1 MDEMKKQLEELQKGK
16 STRVV
21 QSLDKLN
28 QILETLF
35 LEGNKKYTISHI
47 GRLSKASG
55 GVSEISIRNKSG
67 EHYRQLIEY
76 WKNKAELKSNMNPIG
91 DLNKFADKEID
102 IINKNVE
109 NIAARNFI
117 YTIIA
122 ERNKLRKV
130 VKTQEKIIKANVTI
144 TSSDLGNELT
154 NTLVLD
160 KNFNL
165 DVMEINVLKDSIEF
179 DFNLVRK
186 FWEIMNDGSVL
197 DEHGDQIYK
206 AGYLD
211 VIKKIL
217 KFVEEKNH
225 I

>member
-1 MDEMKKQLEELQKGK
+1 MDEVKKKLEELQKGK
-16 STRVV
+16 TTRVI
-21 QSLDKLN
+21 QSLKKLN
-28 QILETLF
+28 QLLESLF
-35 LEGNKKYTISHI
+35 LEGNKKFTISHI

-76 WKNKAELKSNMNPIG
+76 WKNKAELKSNMNPISE
-91 DLNKFADKEID
+91 LTNFAEKEID

-109 NIAARNFI
+109 NLAARNFI

-130 VKTQEKIIKANVTI
+130 VKTQEKIIKATVTI
-144 TSSDLGNELT
+144 TSTELGHDIPNASVQNTNLKLDLMEL
-154 NTLVLD
+154 NS
-160 KNFNL
+160 
-165 DVMEINVLKDSIEF
+165 LKDAIEF
-179 DFNLVRK
+179 DYNLVRK
-186 FWEIMNDGSVL
+186 FWEVMNDGSIL

-206 AGYLD
+206 AGYVD

-217 KFVEEKNH
+217 NFFED
-225 I
+225 

>member
-1 MDEMKKQLEELQKGK
+1 MNDIKKKIEELQNGK
-16 STRVV
+16 SSRVV
-21 QSLDKLN
+21 QSLKKLN
-28 QILETLF
+28 ELLETLF
-35 LEGNKKYTISHI
+35 LEGNRNFSIAHI

-67 EHYRQLIEY
+67 EHYRHLIEF
-76 WKNKAELKSNMNPIG
+76 WKNKAELKVSMDPIS

-102 IINKNVE
+102 IINKNIE
-109 NIAARNFI
+109 NIAARNYI

-144 TSSDLGNELT
+144 TSKDLWSNIPISSPEEKSFK
-154 NTLVLD
+154 LD
-160 KNFNL
+160 L
-165 DVMEINVLKDSIEF
+165 MEINVLKDSIEF
-179 DFNLVRK
+179 QYNLVRK

-206 AGYLD
+206 AGYID

-217 KFVEEKNH
+217 KFVTDD
-225 I
+225 